1 MDNSL
6 FEETVENV
14 RNHIDIKLMTTD
26 RRRKKM
32 APVPNYHATKHLLE
46 KILAIGRDMV
56 SVKVNKLVYLGLSIL
71 EISQIAMYKYW
82 YAKPRDG
89 KKAKLGSIDMDSFIV
104 HVKLED
110 IYADYPLSSIN

>member
-1 MDNSL
+1 MNNSL

-14 RNHIDIKLMTTD
+14 RNHRRIKLMTTD

-32 APVPNYHATKHLLE
+32 ASEPNYHTTKHLLE
-46 KILAIGRDMV
+46 KLLEIGKDKV
-56 SVKVNKLVYLGLSIL
+56 SVKINKLVYLSLPIL
-71 EISQIAMYKYW
+71 EISQIAMYEYW
-82 YAKPRDG
+82 YVKPRYE

-110 IYADYPLSSIN
+110 IYADYSLSSIN

>member
-1 MDNSL
+1 MNNSL

-46 KILAIGRDMV
+46 KLLAIGRDKV
-56 SVKVNKLVYLGLSIL
+56 SVKINKLVYLG
-71 EISQIAMYKYW
+71 QIAMYKYW

-89 KKAKLGSIDMDSFIV
+89 KKAKLGSINMDSFII